1 MATDDKEVI
10 MRTALECQRAGRLD
24 EAETIY
30 RRVLEIEPDEPD
42 ALHLL
47 GMVHHARGDSLA
59 AAELIGKAISV
70 NKEVADYHG
79 NLAAV
84 ALALQ
89 NPSAAI
95 GHANT
100 AISLDPAFGDAHYNL
115 GNALFALG
123 ETEKAVQCFSDAIRT
138 DESNDSYWANFL
150 FALNF
155 APGAAREVVF
165 KANRR
170 WGEALELA
178 VGRQD
183 RTFGND
189 RSPDRKLRLAY
200 YLPELEGHVTPRF
213 LAPMLPCHDRTQ
225 FHIQVY
231 GYRRDGGPAPR
242 NLFDHVDG
250 WTDVAHLAPAD
261 LARLMTHDGVD
272 ILIHPCTFKARYR
285 SLLAFPAAPL
295 QIAAINLVS
304 STGLT
309 GATHLI
315 TDHYLDPPG
324 ETESFYTEEP
334 VRLSGFNVYRQPE
347 DAPQVDMLP
356 TVTNGY
362 VTFGSLNNPIKLTP
376 VTIALWAEI
385 LGRVPGSC
393 LFLKHRA
400 FDSADVRDRFSAQ
413 FQDRGIATNRLVF
426 EGYTRGA
433 VDYLAAYNKIDI
445 GLDPLPFG
453 GGTTSYEAI
462 WMGVPIVT
470 TWGDNLMGRLT
481 AQQMS
486 RLGHIEFVADS
497 AEDYA
502 DRAVAV
508 AGNIPALVE
517 VRVSLRQKAAETI
530 FNADAYMREFEAALR
545 DLWAGYCAG

>member
-30 RRVLEIEPDEPD
+30 RRVLEIEPEEPD

-47 GMVHHARGDSLA
+47 GMVQHARGDFPA
-59 AAELIGKAISV
+59 AGELIGKAISI
-70 NKEVADYHG
+70 NKDVADYHG

-84 ALALQ
+84 ALAQQ
-89 NPSAAI
+89 NPSVAI
-95 GHANT
+95 GHAET
-100 AISLDPAFGDAHYNL
+100 AISLDPYFGDAHYNL
-115 GNALFALG
+115 GNAFFALG
-123 ETEKAVQCFSDAIRT
+123 ETEQAVQCFSDAIRT

-155 APGAAREVVF
+155 APGAARDVVF
-165 KANRR
+165 EANRG

-183 RTFGND
+183 ISFGND
-189 RSPDRKLRLAY
+189 KTPDRKLRLAY
-200 YLPELEGHVTPRF
+200 YLPELESHVTPRF
-213 LAPMLPCHDRTQ
+213 LAPMLPHHDRSR
-225 FHIQVY
+225 FHVQVY
-231 GYRRDGGPAPR
+231 GYRLDGGPAPR

-285 SLLAFPAAPL
+285 ALLAIPAAPL
-295 QIAAINLVS
+295 QIAAVNLVS
-304 STGLT
+304 STGLE

-315 TDHYLDPPG
+315 TDDYLDPPG
-324 ETESFYTEEP
+324 ETEEFYTERL
-334 VRLSGFNVYRQPE
+334 VRLSGFNVYRRPE
-347 DAPQVDMLP
+347 DAPLVEMLP
-356 TVTNGY
+356 AVTNGY

-376 VTIALWAEI
+376 LTIALWAEI
-385 LGRVPGSC
+385 LGRVPESR
-393 LFLKHRA
+393 LLLKHRA
-400 FDSADVRDRFSAQ
+400 FDSADIRERFSAQ
-413 FQDRGIATNRLVF
+413 FQDRGIAAERLIY
-426 EGYTRGA
+426 EGFTRDAG
-433 VDYLAAYNKIDI
+433 DYLAAYHRIDI

-470 TWGDNLMGRLT
+470 TWGDSLMGRLT

-486 RLGHIEFVADS
+486 RLGHGDFVAES

-502 DRAVAV
+502 DRAVAL
-508 AGNIPALVE
+508 AGNFPALVE
-517 VRVSLRQKAAETI
+517 VRVGLRKQAADTI
-530 FNADAYMREFEAALR
+530 FNADAYMRDFEGALR
-545 DLWAGYCAG
+545 ELWTEYCAG

>member
-30 RRVLEIEPDEPD
+30 RRVLEIEPEEPD

-47 GMVHHARGDSLA
+47 GLVQHTRGDFPA

-70 NKEVADYHG
+70 NNNVADFHG

-84 ALALQ
+84 ALAQQ

-95 GHANT
+95 GHAET
-100 AISLDPAFGDAHYNL
+100 AISLDASFGDAHYNL

-123 ETEKAVQCFSDAIRT
+123 ETEQAVECFSDAIRT

-155 APGAAREVVF
+155 APGAARDVVF
-165 KANRR
+165 EANRR

-183 RTFGND
+183 RSFGND
-189 RSPDRKLRLAY
+189 RTPDRKLRLAY
-200 YLPELEGHVTPRF
+200 YLPELESHVTPRF
-213 LAPMLPCHDRTQ
+213 LSPMLPHHDRSQ
-225 FHIQVY
+225 FHMQVY
-231 GYRRDGGPAPR
+231 GYRLDGGPAPR

-272 ILIHPCTFKARYR
+272 VLIHPCTFKARYR
-285 SLLAFPAAPL
+285 ALLAFPAAPL

-304 STGLT
+304 STGLE

-324 ETESFYTEEP
+324 ETESFYTEEL
-334 VRLSGFNVYRQPE
+334 VRLSGFNVYRRPE
-347 DAPQVDMLP
+347 DAPLVEMLP
-356 TVTNGY
+356 AVTKGF

-376 VTIALWAEI
+376 LTIALWAEV
-385 LGRVPGSC
+385 LGRVPESH
-393 LFLKHRA
+393 LLLKHRA
-400 FDSADVRDRFSAQ
+400 FDSADIRDQFSAQ
-413 FQDRGIATNRLVF
+413 FQDRGIAADRLIY
-426 EGYTRGA
+426 EGFTRDAG
-433 VDYLAAYNKIDI
+433 DYLAAYNKIDI

-453 GGTTSYEAI
+453 GGTTSYEAL

-470 TWGDNLMGRLT
+470 TWGDTLMGRLT
-481 AQQMS
+481 AQQMN
-486 RLGHIEFVADS
+486 RLGHDEFVADS
-497 AEDYA
+497 IEDYA
-502 DRAVAV
+502 DRAVAL

-530 FNADAYMREFEAALR
+530 FNAEAYMREFEDALR
-545 DLWAGYCAG
+545 DMWADYCAG